1 MSSYPAGWYPDGSG
15 RFAQRYY
22 DGTAWTEHVLDT
34 RGNRGTDPVGLG
46 APTQYRGG
54 QQGDGRQ
61 QFETAQQRQ
70 GAADAGAGW
79 ATAGGP
85 FVLTVG
91 HVVTAIGAVLVLLS
105 LFVLDFLASDDQR
118 AGLGELGDASS
129 ETTGF
134 LLDSYAGAGRFL
146 ALLVIAAAV
155 LAALRLPA
163 FPRLSTN
170 LPLISAIGCAMLGC
184 WHLAAMLA
192 NGEIE
197 AGPTFDA
204 FLGLVGYAALAAGPY
219 VRRPLTA

>member
-46 APTQYRGG
+46 APTQYRRA
-54 QQGDGRQ
+54 QQGEGRQ
-61 QFETAQQRQ
+61 FGAAQQTQ
-70 GAADAGAGW
+70 GAADAW
-79 ATAGGP
+79 AERAAAGGP
-85 FVLTVG
+85 FVLSVG
-91 HVVTAIGAVLVLLS
+91 HVVTAIGATLVLLS

-118 AGLGELGDASS
+118 AELGELGDASS

-134 LLDSYAGAGRFL
+134 LLDSYADAGRFL
-146 ALLVIAAAV
+146 ALLIIAAAV

-163 FPRLSTN
+163 FPKLSTT
-170 LPLISAIGCAMLGC
+170 LPLISAIACAVLGC

-192 NGEIE
+192 NGEID

-219 VRRPLTA
+219 GRRPLTA